1 MNERAIGLD
10 VALAR
15 QGYEV
20 RQHSSDPDE
29 IRVNCMFC
37 RQLGHSPD
45 TRFRLGI
52 NIKTGQ
58 AHCFQCHWKTR
69 DIYKLLEK
77 QSGQRVRQPDSVYE
91 KKQIQDKEPE
101 LPEGFELFFS
111 FKSQRGYLWDRALR
125 YLHSRGLTDNQVEYH
140 QVGFTAIGRYAYRVI
155 FPIYHKKKLVTFIAR
170 DFTGQQTVK
179 FLNRKGVK
187 PLWATE
193 DMGDI
198 KKLDG
203 CTVTVILY
211 EGIFKAL
218 AGECSTP
225 YLTQGTVVHAATLGS
240 QITDLQLTQLNPVM
254 VDEVILFPDPDRP
267 GMSGFLKVG
276 HALAARHYE
285 RLTVVSPLPR
295 LECDEMETEEIETCI
310 LGRQPFYEASWGMA
324 NYATME
330 D

>member
-1 MNERAIGLD
+1 MKQRVIGLD

-20 RQHSSDPDE
+20 RQHASDPNE

-37 RQLGHSPD
+37 RQLGHSQD

-58 AHCFQCHWKTR
+58 AHCFQCHWRTR

-77 QSGQRVRQPDSVYE
+77 QSGQRIRQPDNAYE
-91 KKQIQDKEPE
+91 STHTPVEEPE

-111 FKSQRGYLWDRALR
+111 TVEEDEKLGFIRGQALK
-125 YLHSRGLTDNQVEYH
+125 YLHTRGVSTEQVERNNI
-140 QVGFTAIGRYAYRVI
+140 GFCTIGRYAYRVV
-155 FPIYHKKKLVTFIAR
+155 FPIYYKKKLVTFIAR
-170 DFTGQQTVK
+170 DFTGKQKVK
-179 FLNRKGVK
+179 FLNRKGIK
-187 PLWATE
+187 PLWATN
-193 DMGDI
+193 DI
-198 KKLDG
+198 G
-203 CTVTVILY
+203 EQGSCTVILY

-218 AGECSTP
+218 AGERDAP
-225 YLTQGTVVHAATLGS
+225 YLTRDTVVHAATLGS
-240 QITDLQLTQLNPVM
+240 QITDFQLMQLNPNIVQ
-254 VDEVILFPDPDRP
+254 EVILFPDPDRP

-276 HALAARHYE
+276 HALEVRQYE

-295 LECDEMETEEIETCI
+295 QECDEMDSGDINECI
-310 LGRQPFYEASWGMA
+310 LNRQPFYAASWGMA
-324 NYATME
+324 NYVTME